1 MGAQTQSVNTCTQ
14 SHTFIGTYA
23 HIHPKTFILSRMHSH
38 SQVNQVNLVL
48 SVVQITNEYFEV
60 NDPNTIRILEAF
72 QWNPDWIEVILPVT
86 ITFKKITS
94 HLIDSTHELIIV
106 YFNLITDYLSYLD
119 VSRGQLRELVILAVG
134 RLLIWV
140 STLGFLPEEVA
151 SYRYTGNQL

>member
-72 QWNPDWIEVILPVT
+72 QCNPDWIEVIFIGPHYFQEDHL
-86 ITFKKITS
+86 TFNRFDATA
-94 HLIDSTHELIIV
+94 
-106 YFNLITDYLSYLD
+106 DYCLL
-119 VSRGQLRELVILAVG
+119 QLK
-134 RLLIWV
+134 
-140 STLGFLPEEVA
+140 
-151 SYRYTGNQL
+151 N